1 MKCDVGR
8 CSAGAMGSLPNI
20 PGWVLV
26 RNQDVKGY
34 DLKADGKGFYEV
46 CGEPA
51 TVAIKCN
58 EARKGG
64 TCTAFTYDE
73 NKRCGYLKY
82 SSDLLV
88 TRTGFSRY
96 VREGG
101 ATSGR

>member
-1 MKCDVGR
+1 MKRAPV
-8 CSAGAMGSLPNI
+8 SLSSFHPLQI

-58 EARKGG
+58 E
-64 TCTAFTYDE
+64 
-73 NKRCGYLKY
+73 
-82 SSDLLV
+82 V
-88 TRTGFSRY
+88 RTQVQDAGSK
-96 VREGG
+96 
-101 ATSGR
+101 